1 MREARREIKAIT
13 CKIACLEGRLGMT
26 DIIVAPP
33 YRPLAPVSANTPPLT
48 ASSQPA
54 AGAAQSI
61 RRISITDILNPAQ
74 PDQQPQASPLPTP
87 LKTPG
92 RFPTYTQFFIRQK
105 SISKCPRNRRRE
117 RRRNPD
123 QTHLLDRAT
132 DVANGYFQQL
142 SRPAPMESKSI

>member
-1 MREARREIKAIT
+1 MREARRETKAIT

-74 PDQQPQASPLPTP
+74 PDQQTSTGTAAINTLPTTASSQSAADAAQNTRKVSNLHTVLHP
-87 LKTPG
+87 PKVNQQMPAESSSRTKEEPRSDTPFG
-92 RFPTYTQFFIRQK
+92 
-105 SISKCPRNRRRE
+105 
-117 RRRNPD
+117 
-123 QTHLLDRAT
+123 
-132 DVANGYFQQL
+132 
-142 SRPAPMESKSI
+142 